1 VRYTLDIVGAQ
12 EDRRDKGGTLR
23 AGNFTLFNGKGNKN
37 HQLRTGFLYTTEYYQ
52 QLRE

>member
-1 VRYTLDIVGAQ
+1 VKCTLDLVDAQ
-12 EDRRDKGGTLR
+12 EDKWDKGSTVR
-23 AGNFTLFNGKGNKN
+23 TGNCAVFNGKGNKN